1 MHLKTLI
8 LFLLV
13 LPSVACSQPS
23 QQAVEM
29 DPKDIQVGPYRH
41 DELPPALLARIRATT
56 DTFES
61 IDGITYEMAVDLYR
75 RDLDPEGNLVLWEGM
90 ANAYT
95 SFCRSRCGTPEERM
109 DVYRTLLLRSM
120 FNEEDTLE
128 RSQLKVLSLDEAK
141 AVMQRYVLAPKP
153 VDVVRGN

>member
-1 MHLKTLI
+1 
-8 LFLLV
+8 
-13 LPSVACSQPS
+13 
-23 QQAVEM
+23 
-29 DPKDIQVGPYRH
+29 
-41 DELPPALLARIRATT
+41 
-56 DTFES
+56 
-61 IDGITYEMAVDLYR
+61 
-75 RDLDPEGNLVLWEGM
+75 
-90 ANAYT
+90 
-95 SFCRSRCGTPEERM
+95 M